1 MKKKLRVYL
10 DTSVISAQ
18 FDRRI
23 PEMRFFTNRFFK
35 AIEKFEP
42 YISEVVLAEIGRT
55 KDTKLRNKLRN
66 FASSFNILPIDE
78 ESRVSADEYIKYGV
92 IPEDYEEDALHIAI
106 ASVNSIDYFLSW
118 NFEHLVK
125 VKTRKIVGMV
135 NTIFGYSSI
144 EIITPAELL

>member
-55 KDTKLRNKLRN
+55 KDTKLQ
-66 FASSFNILPIDE
+66 
-78 ESRVSADEYIKYGV
+78 
-92 IPEDYEEDALHIAI
+92 
-106 ASVNSIDYFLSW
+106 
-118 NFEHLVK
+118 
-125 VKTRKIVGMV
+125 
-135 NTIFGYSSI
+135 
-144 EIITPAELL
+144 ELL